1 MALPCPSSNLACP
14 LLDGY
19 QIQRAGL
26 TIHGLALPIPL
37 QSDSNSK
44 AAMPEKLEKPI
55 SDKRV
60 ARRAK
65 IAKPVRVR
73 PSEPRDDHFEDL
85 PISVN
90 ASKSGI
96 YFTSRLKSYYPGMRV
111 FVTFPYSSPHDPMN
125 CEYVAQVVRIEKLEN
140 GKSGVAVHLQM
151 SMNYSAGGPAGRSTR
166 S

>member
-1 MALPCPSSNLACP
+1 
-14 LLDGY
+14 
-19 QIQRAGL
+19 
-26 TIHGLALPIPL
+26 
-37 QSDSNSK
+37 
-44 AAMPEKLEKPI
+44 MPEKLEKSV
-55 SDKRV
+55 SDKR
-60 ARRAK
+60 AGPRAK
-65 IAKPVRVR
+65 IARPVRVR

-111 FVTFPYSSPHDPMN
+111 FVTFPYSSPHGPMN
-125 CEYVAQVVRIEKLEN
+125 CEYVAQVVRVEKLEN

-151 SMNYSAGGPAGRSTR
+151 SMNFNAGRSSGAGGR